1 MFITTSN
8 ILKGITPVII
18 KGAGTNQGPANLLD
32 PDHSTNYTSSLLIR
46 YITAYEALEV
56 SFGTLSARYVA
67 VSGHNINS
75 NVVSSPEAIQEGN
88 IIEIY
93 DGTTFVARIDSLNRN
108 NVFFFL
114 FESEITFSNMI
125 LKFKNINSQNAKFTI
140 SYIAAGDVFEVPNNG
155 EQSGYARNIFGRST
169 KQAVNENSQAMPIAI
184 TKKRSSLRGNLSIP
198 NSPVNLDFEYMHFM
212 DYAEL
217 EPFFIIERTGGFIPA
232 SSSPAV
238 SSRWEPS
245 LGYICYNPQLAIKS
259 HSSTR
264 LLNSVSL
271 RFQCNNGL

>member
-18 KGAGTNQGPANLLD
+18 DGAGINQEPVNLLD
-32 PDHSTNYTSSLLIR
+32 SDHSTNYTSAVL
-46 YITAYEALEV
+46 TNVDALEV
-56 SFGTLSARYVA
+56 SFGALSAKYVA

-88 IIEIY
+88 TIEIY
-93 DGTTFVARIDSLNRN
+93 DGATFVARIDSLNRN

-114 FESEITFSNMI
+114 FESGRTFSNMI
-125 LKFKNINSQNAKFTI
+125 LKFKNTGQDAAFTI

-169 KQAVNENSQAMPIAI
+169 NQAVNENSQAMPIAI

-198 NSPVNLDFEYMHFM
+198 NSPVDLDFEYMHFM

-217 EPFFIIERTGGFIPA
+217 EPFFIIERIGGFIPA
-232 SSSPAV
+232 STSPVV